1 MAYRPAQLL
10 GMLLLLFLCVLLPL
24 GIGLHPPVTTTIK
37 AASHRRHGEVV

>member
-24 GIGLHPPVTTTIK
+24 SISLHPPVTINIK
-37 AASHRRHGEVV
+37 AASHHHHGEVV